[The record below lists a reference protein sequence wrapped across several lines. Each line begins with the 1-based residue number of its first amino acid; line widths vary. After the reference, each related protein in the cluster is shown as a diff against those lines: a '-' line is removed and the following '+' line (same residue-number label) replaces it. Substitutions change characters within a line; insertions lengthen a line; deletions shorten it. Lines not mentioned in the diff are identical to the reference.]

1 MITGRFP
8 LNWPPGWNRTR
19 RERRA
24 YGRFK
29 TTYAKTMAA
38 LEKELTLLGAKA
50 IFISSNLELRKDG
63 SPRADV
69 ARRRI
74 TDPGVAVYFTV
85 RGKQM
90 VMCRDAYESVYDNL
104 HSLQLAVAFLRGL
117 ERHGGAS
124 MMEKAF
130 EGFTALPAPSG
141 RQAKTW
147 RELLGFLP
155 DAHPTLQEVNAHY
168 RDRIRRLG
176 PDGNSDFDFSVLD
189 LNHARA
195 EAKKELGA

>member
-1 MITGRFP
+1 MITGKYP

-19 RERRA
+19 RERRD

-29 TTYAKTMAA
+29 TTYTKTMDR
-38 LEKELTLLGAKA
+38 LEKELNLLGAKA
-50 IFISSNLELRKDG
+50 VFISSNLPLRKDG

-69 ARRRI
+69 ARMRI
-74 TDPGVAVYFTV
+74 EDPGVAVYFTL
-85 RGKQM
+85 RGKPM
-90 VMCRDAYESVYDNL
+90 VMARDGYASVYDNL
-104 HSLQLAVAFLRGL
+104 HSMQLAVAHLRGL
-117 ERHGGAS
+117 ERHGGGS
-124 MMEKAF
+124 MMERAF
-130 EGFTALPAPSG
+130 EGFVALPAPSG
-141 RQAKTW
+141 QQAKTW